1 MFALSQ
7 KLTDTTRTDL
17 AESVPEDAVIELFAV
32 LRGVDLY
39 SPLAKL
45 NETTIAD
52 NNGGRIIL

>member
-1 MFALSQ
+1 MFAPSQ
-7 KLTDTTRTDL
+7 KLPDTTSTEIT
-17 AESVPEDAVIELFAV
+17 ESVPEDAVIELFAV
-32 LRGVDLY
+32 LRGVDPK